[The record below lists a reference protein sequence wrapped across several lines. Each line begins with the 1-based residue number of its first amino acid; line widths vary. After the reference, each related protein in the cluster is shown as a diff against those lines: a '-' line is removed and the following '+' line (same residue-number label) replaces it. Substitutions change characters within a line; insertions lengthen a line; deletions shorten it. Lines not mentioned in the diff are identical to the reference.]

1 MTRSYRL
8 RRRWSA
14 SVSDMSYEPG
24 SYDFG
29 RAIGRILGTGFGA
42 AIAVGM
48 LFLAY
53 FAFVVYPKT
62 ATVRLENDS
71 MGSSVFYVDGT
82 DACNAGP
89 SQFCTVVLHVY
100 RAHTLSAFT
109 AYSQTGGFTTPEVKL
124 QANANDAYRFLSC
137 GETSSP
143 GSNCGLF
150 LMSAAPAEY

>member
-1 MTRSYRL
+1 
-8 RRRWSA
+8 
-14 SVSDMSYEPG
+14 MSYEP
-24 SYDFG
+24 SPYNVG
-29 RAIGRILGTGFGA
+29 RVLGRILGSGFGA
-42 AIAVGM
+42 AIAVAM

-71 MGSSVFYVDGT
+71 MGSSVFYVDGS

-89 SQFCTVVLHVY
+89 NQFCTVILHIY
-100 RAHTLSAFT
+100 RPHTLSAYT
-109 AYSQTGGFTTPEVKL
+109 AYSENGGFTTPEVTL
-124 QANANDAYRFLSC
+124 QASANDAYRFLSC
-137 GETSSP
+137 GETGSP

>member
-1 MTRSYRL
+1 
-8 RRRWSA
+8 
-14 SVSDMSYEPG
+14 MSYEP
-24 SYDFG
+24 SPYNLG

-42 AIAVGM
+42 AIAVAM

-71 MGSSVFYVDGT
+71 MGSSVFYVDGS
-82 DACNAGP
+82 DACNASP
-89 SQFCTVVLHVY
+89 SQFCTVILHIY
-100 RAHTLSAFT
+100 RPHTLT
-109 AYSQTGGFTTPEVKL
+109 AYTTYSENGGYTTPEVTL
-124 QANANDAYRFLSC
+124 QANANEAYRFLSC
-137 GETSSP
+137 GETGSP